1 MNELDIE
8 RSKIN
13 DIDKKMLDL
22 FVERMASSRKIG
34 LYKQK
39 YNLNVFDASREEEII
54 NSCQV
59 VVTTCIS
66 SFDKRLNNFDA
77 SREEEIIKSKLSL
90 LEDDELKEYYLEFI
104 KDVMDISKKYQA
116 DILKDDKL
124 K

>member
-39 YNLNVFDASREEEII
+39 YNLNIFDASREEEII
-54 NSCQV
+54 N
-59 VVTTCIS
+59 
-66 SFDKRLNNFDA
+66 
-77 SREEEIIKSKLSL
+77 SKLSL

-104 KDVMDISKKYQA
+104 KDVMDISKKYQT